1 MLSAKLLKTR
11 ITLLTLGVVLL
22 GFWALALHT
31 TVFLRE
37 DMERLTGE
45 QQATATALIAS
56 RIDSEVWERISALE
70 QIAHDIGVY
79 RPNDTARIREII
91 RQDAD
96 RDRLFNASLLF
107 VRRDGV
113 IEVEDALSLANHDEP
128 LPGQE
133 LLAQVIEHGRLQVGE
148 IHICRDSGLPVFGIA
163 VPIHNRQGQIA
174 GVLIGR
180 VRLGPGSFIE
190 RIMQGFEGSRNK
202 YLLIAPQSRMVFSAS
217 ERGRIGEKLPAPGID
232 AEFDKLL
239 KSQEKTAERLF
250 HENQEQLVS
259 AREVALIGWQVI
271 AMQPVKEALAPFF
284 GMRQQLLFN
293 TLLVT
298 VLLAALLWWL
308 LRHQLQPLAQT
319 SRTLAAMTAQQQSLH
334 PLPVI
339 RQDEIG
345 MLIGSFNRLME
356 MLGHRENELRE
367 SETRYRMLFD
377 EMLDA
382 YALFEVITNQDGQPG
397 DFRFLSV
404 NARLVDMIGKEN
416 DKAFTGLCIG
426 EVFPEAQDN
435 WLATLS
441 QVALSGNPV
450 SFELYTQHTGRYY
463 EVKVFCPISGQV
475 ACIFADISDHKQA
488 EVALRRSEENFRNF
502 FEKNSTV
509 MLQVDPVGGC
519 IIEANAAAAA
529 YYGYP
534 EHTLKGMSLSEIND
548 MTAERIEVEGMR
560 ALTEEGDA
568 YLLAHRL
575 ASGEVRDVEVHLS
588 PIESGGRTLLF
599 CIVHDVTARLKAE
612 GELVTLAQI
621 DMLTGLPNRR
631 HFLENAEREL
641 SRTLRYGGGLS
652 VLMMDI
658 DHFKKVN
665 DTYGHHAG
673 DLVLQAV
680 GRLFS
685 EALRDADF
693 VGRMGGEEFAV
704 ILPQTGAP
712 AALEVAERLRHR
724 IEMAKIPRPEG
735 KPLQVTLS
743 LGLTTLD
750 GADSI
755 NIDTLISQ
763 ADSAL
768 YEAKRNGRNR
778 VCVFGG
784 EA

>member
-1 MLSAKLLKTR
+1 
-11 ITLLTLGVVLL
+11 
-22 GFWALALHT
+22 
-31 TVFLRE
+31 
-37 DMERLTGE
+37 
-45 QQATATALIAS
+45 
-56 RIDSEVWERISALE
+56 
-70 QIAHDIGVY
+70 
-79 RPNDTARIREII
+79 
-91 RQDAD
+91 
-96 RDRLFNASLLF
+96 
-107 VRRDGV
+107 
-113 IEVEDALSLANHDEP
+113 
-128 LPGQE
+128 
-133 LLAQVIEHGRLQVGE
+133 
-148 IHICRDSGLPVFGIA
+148 
-163 VPIHNRQGQIA
+163 
-174 GVLIGR
+174 
-180 VRLGPGSFIE
+180 
-190 RIMQGFEGSRNK
+190 
-202 YLLIAPQSRMVFSAS
+202 
-217 ERGRIGEKLPAPGID
+217 
-232 AEFDKLL
+232 
-239 KSQEKTAERLF
+239 
-250 HENQEQLVS
+250 
-259 AREVALIGWQVI
+259 
-271 AMQPVKEALAPFF
+271 
-284 GMRQQLLFN
+284 
-293 TLLVT
+293 
-298 VLLAALLWWL
+298 
-308 LRHQLQPLAQT
+308 
-319 SRTLAAMTAQQQSLH
+319 
-334 PLPVI
+334 
-339 RQDEIG
+339 
-345 MLIGSFNRLME
+345 
-356 MLGHRENELRE
+356 
-367 SETRYRMLFD
+367 
-377 EMLDA
+377 
-382 YALFEVITNQDGQPG
+382 
-397 DFRFLSV
+397 
-404 NARLVDMIGKEN
+404 
-416 DKAFTGLCIG
+416 
-426 EVFPEAQDN
+426 
-435 WLATLS
+435 
-441 QVALSGNPV
+441 
-450 SFELYTQHTGRYY
+450 
-463 EVKVFCPISGQV
+463 
-475 ACIFADISDHKQA
+475 
-488 EVALRRSEENFRNF
+488 
-502 FEKNSTV
+502 
-509 MLQVDPVGGC
+509 
-519 IIEANAAAAA
+519 
-529 YYGYP
+529 
-534 EHTLKGMSLSEIND
+534 
-548 MTAERIEVEGMR
+548 MR